1 MGKHANRIG
10 TVGFMVAV
18 SAAYASMA
26 LPGTAGAAEG
36 ADPVIVGKCAATLK
50 GENGKPL
57 TVDLGALAN
66 APGLLDLG
74 LGSKA
79 PGGNGKPKPLL
90 SLPVKEALDG
100 LGISK
105 TGLVVDSVGAI
116 CATVKTTINTVG
128 ATTQSLLGA
137 DETEPDDPTPPGNPP
152 GNPPGGE
159 DPNPPGTTPPEDEAP
174 PAEEGPIQ
182 TDPGGGDA
190 IGGDASSEID
200 SSFLPLGQALIGPA
214 AMIGP
219 VIPPGVT
226 PPAAPDLGAPIPP
239 QVLAENSGTAE
250 ALPGATPPQRVPLLI
265 AVLSVVVV
273 AALLARTWLR
283 RRVV

>member
-1 MGKHANRIG
+1 MSKNVNRIG
-10 TVGFMVAV
+10 AVGFMVAM
-18 SAAYASMA
+18 SAALT
-26 LPGTAGAAEG
+26 LPGTANAAEG
-36 ADPVIVGKCAATLK
+36 VDPVIVGECDATLK

-57 TVDLGALAN
+57 TLDLGAAAN

-74 LGSKA
+74 LSSKS
-79 PGGNGKPKPLL
+79 PGGNGKAKPLL

-105 TGLVVDSVGAI
+105 TGLVVDTAGTI
-116 CATVKTTINTVG
+116 CDTAQTTANTVG
-128 ATTQSLLGA
+128 EATQGLLGGDA
-137 DETEPDDPTPPGNPP
+137 TEPPDDNNPGPKPPTPEPPTEDNPP
-152 GNPPGGE
+152 S
-159 DPNPPGTTPPEDEAP
+159 DDAP
-174 PAEEGPIQ
+174 VE
-182 TDPGGGDA
+182 TDPGGGDGT
-190 IGGDASSEID
+190 GGDASSGID

-226 PPAAPDLGAPIPP
+226 PPAAPNLGEQLPP

-265 AVLSVVVV
+265 AVLAVVVV

-283 RRVV
+283 RRAA

>member
-1 MGKHANRIG
+1 MSRNVNRIG
-10 TVGFMVAV
+10 AVGFMVAV
-18 SAAYASMA
+18 SAALT
-26 LPGTAGAAEG
+26 LPGTANAAEG
-36 ADPVIVGKCAATLK
+36 VDPVIVGECDATLK

-57 TVDLGALAN
+57 TVDLGAAAN

-74 LGSKA
+74 LSSKS
-79 PGGNGKPKPLL
+79 PGGNGKAKPLL

-105 TGLVVDSVGAI
+105 TGLVVDTAGTI
-116 CATVKTTINTVG
+116 CDTAQTTTNAVG
-128 ATTQSLLGA
+128 ATTQGLLGGDGA
-137 DETEPDDPTPPGNPP
+137 EQPPPDDNNPGPKPPPA
-152 GNPPGGE
+152 
-159 DPNPPGTTPPEDEAP
+159 PNPPEEDDDD
-174 PAEEGPIQ
+174 PAEDAPIQ
-182 TDPGGGDA
+182 TNPGTGGGSA
-190 IGGDASSEID
+190 NSGVD

-219 VIPPGVT
+219 VLPPGVA
-226 PPAAPDLGAPIPP
+226 PPAAPNLGEQLPP

-265 AVLSVVVV
+265 AVLAVVVV

-283 RRVV
+283 RRAA

>member
-1 MGKHANRIG
+1 MSRNANRIG
-10 TVGFMVAV
+10 AVGFMVAM
-18 SAAYASMA
+18 SAALT
-26 LPGTAGAAEG
+26 LPGTANAAEG
-36 ADPVIVGKCAATLK
+36 VDPVIVGECDATLK
-50 GENGKPL
+50 GANGKPL
-57 TVDLGALAN
+57 TVDLGAAAN

-74 LGSKA
+74 LSSKS
-79 PGGNGKPKPLL
+79 PGGNGKDKPLL

-105 TGLVVDSVGAI
+105 TGLVVDTAGTI
-116 CATVKTTINTVG
+116 CDTAQTTANTVG
-128 ATTQSLLGA
+128 ETTQTLLGA
-137 DETEPDDPTPPGNPP
+137 DETEPGTPPDDGGPDPQPEPP
-152 GNPPGGE
+152 
-159 DPNPPGTTPPEDEAP
+159 TEDEP
-174 PAEEGPIQ
+174 PAEGPVE
-182 TDPGGGDA
+182 TTPGGGDA
-190 IGGDASSEID
+190 TGGDASSGID

-226 PPAAPDLGAPIPP
+226 PPAAPNLGEQLPP

-265 AVLSVVVV
+265 AVLAVVVV

-283 RRVV
+283 RRAA

>member
-36 ADPVIVGKCAATLK
+36 ADPVLVGKCAATLK
-50 GENGKPL
+50 AENGKPL

-74 LGSKA
+74 LGSNS
-79 PGGNGKPKPLL
+79 PGGNGKHRPLL

-100 LGISK
+100 LGISR

-116 CATVKTTINTVG
+116 CDTAKATINAVG
-128 ATTQSLLGA
+128 ATTQNLLGA
-137 DETEPDDPTPPGNPP
+137 DETEPGDPDPTPPDTPPGDEDPTPPGP
-152 GNPPGGE
+152 
-159 DPNPPGTTPPEDEAP
+159 TPPEDEAP
-174 PAEEGPIQ
+174 LAEESPIQ
-182 TDPGGGDA
+182 TDPGGGDV
-190 IGGDASSEID
+190 IGGDAGSEID
-200 SSFLPLGQALIGPA
+200 SSVLPLGQALIGPA